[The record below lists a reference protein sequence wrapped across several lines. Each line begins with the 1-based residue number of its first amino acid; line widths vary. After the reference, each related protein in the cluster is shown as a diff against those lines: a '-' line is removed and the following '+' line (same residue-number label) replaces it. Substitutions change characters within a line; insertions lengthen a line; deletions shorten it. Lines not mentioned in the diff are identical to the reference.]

1 LIVNQKKNASFR
13 TTLEY
18 VLGKEKSTVID
29 TNMGGE
35 TPRILAA
42 EFAAARRL
50 RPNLKRACGHIII
63 SIPHRDADH
72 SRGEYHEHLDSDQY
86 VELAHRWL
94 KGMEFLGEELSCSQ
108 YLIARHHDTRHE
120 HIHII
125 ASRIRMDGSVVSD
138 SWDYRRSEVIV
149 RQLEKEFNL
158 EPTPCSNE
166 RVALIATEQGIETT
180 VSDRRAPTRKQKHHH
195 SGKLT
200 VKQRLAALIDE
211 ACCDSPTVKQL
222 IGRLQHQGVKVHPQ
236 FSTRGLF
243 KEAIAFELD
252 GVKVAGNKLGSAYSF
267 PGLLRKRGV
276 SYSKERDL
284 PALEAAAAGKE
295 VSLHAPSQRED
306 TNQLPSTQISSG
318 LYTFEPSTLI
328 QDDEQESWGAERA
341 EGAEGE
347 KATHSPPAPLTS
359 PASPA
364 LFGEP
369 TPITG
374 ATPLAAYLQLF
385 ELLFD
390 QQEPSV
396 AFAEATIAEAHL
408 TPLSTSK
415 PKPPEPIHQ
424 DRLQAELAQKL
435 YPDVAQVWN
444 RYKKQSKKVPTRAG
458 VARVLK
464 GNNYA
469 LICDSGSENLWIVH
483 RQRGTLAQYKDGKV
497 ELANRITPEDLANFS
512 QIAASPQQP
521 PPKPQQKFEK
531 SQLEL
536 D

>member
-1 LIVNQKKNASFR
+1 MIVNQKKNASFR

-18 VLGKEKSTVID
+18 VLGKEKSTIID
-29 TNMGGE
+29 TNMGGD

-125 ASRIRMDGSVVSD
+125 ASRIRMDGPVVSD

-211 ACCDSPTVKQL
+211 ACCDSPTVTQL

-243 KEAIAFELD
+243 KEALAFELE

-276 SYSKERDL
+276 SYSKERDN

-328 QDDEQESWGAERA
+328 QDDE
-341 EGAEGE
+341 
-347 KATHSPPAPLTS
+347 
-359 PASPA
+359 
-364 LFGEP
+364 P

-408 TPLSTSK
+408 TPPSTSK
-415 PKPPEPIHQ
+415 PKPPEPIPQ
-424 DRLQAELAQKL
+424 DKLQAELAQKL
-435 YPDVAQVWN
+435 YPDIAQVWN
-444 RYKKQSKKVPTRAG
+444 RYKKQSKKVPTPAG

-469 LICDSGSENLWIVH
+469 LICDSGSSNLWIVH
-483 RQRGTLAQYKDGKV
+483 RQRGILAHYENGEV
-497 ELANRITPEDLANFS
+497 ELANGITPEDLANFS
-512 QIAASPQQP
+512 QIAAAQQQP

>member
-1 LIVNQKKNASFR
+1 MIVNQKKNASFR

-18 VLGKEKSTVID
+18 VLGKEKSTIID
-29 TNMGGE
+29 TNMGGD

-125 ASRIRMDGSVVSD
+125 ASRIRMDGPVVSD

-211 ACCDSPTVKQL
+211 ACCDSPTVTQL
-222 IGRLQHQGVKVHPQ
+222 IGRLQHQGVKVFPQ

-243 KEAIAFELD
+243 KEALAFELD
-252 GVKVAGNKLGSAYSF
+252 GLKFAGNKLGSAYSF
-267 PGLLRKRGV
+267 PGLQKKRGV
-276 SYSKERDL
+276 SYNPERDM
-284 PALEAAAAGKE
+284 PAIEAAAAGELVEPHESEEDNLEPAGSIERSRVERVLPIVKE
-295 VSLHAPSQRED
+295 FFKAVLDCQQFVGTNYTLRREGD
-306 TNQLPSTQISSG
+306 TIRVIAMDGRGEVLRLTGQGVEMAALEDKDVMLLQQA
-318 LYTFEPSTLI
+318 L
-328 QDDEQESWGAERA
+328 ER
-341 EGAEGE
+341 
-347 KATHSPPAPLTS
+347 
-359 PASPA
+359 
-364 LFGEP
+364 
-369 TPITG
+369 
-374 ATPLAAYLQLF
+374 
-385 ELLFD
+385 
-390 QQEPSV
+390 
-396 AFAEATIAEAHL
+396 
-408 TPLSTSK
+408 
-415 PKPPEPIHQ
+415 
-424 DRLQAELAQKL
+424 RLAQK
-435 YPDVAQVWN
+435 
-444 RYKKQSKKVPTRAG
+444 
-458 VARVLK
+458 
-464 GNNYA
+464 
-469 LICDSGSENLWIVH
+469 
-483 RQRGTLAQYKDGKV
+483 
-497 ELANRITPEDLANFS
+497 
-512 QIAASPQQP
+512 
-521 PPKPQQKFEK
+521 QQK
-531 SQLEL
+531 SQQRPISPSGGLQL
-536 D
+536 